1 MFSHHSA
8 SLCHRRSHPF
18 FSFLIVVAVATTPS
32 LILKLSIMSKQ
43 SLFLFFLHLF
53 KQQDPIAALFKNMPS
68 KGTISPNKSFVLVKS
83 AMDFDMA
90 HYLLTEST
98 KDKEN
103 EAVTASPSKE
113 AYKKHLVKT
122 LLLNRTRIL
131 AFKRKPSAAADGIF
145 QEFYAVETIE
155 RQTFED
161 YIAALKGLTWCPF
174 QSHLLAYGSGVGD
187 HYIKF

>member
-1 MFSHHSA
+1 MGFIFILPQHHSA

-32 LILKLSIMSKQ
+32 LILKLSIISKQ
-43 SLFLFFLHLF
+43 SLQCSPSSLLFLFFLHLF
-53 KQQDPIAALFKNMPS
+53 KQQDPITALFKNMPS
-68 KGTISPNKSFVLVKS
+68 KGTISPNKSFILVRS
-83 AMDFDMA
+83 AMDFDMT

-103 EAVTASPSKE
+103 EAVTTSPSKE

-145 QEFYAVETIE
+145 QEFYADSGDDPIE
-155 RQTFED
+155 
-161 YIAALKGLTWCPF
+161 
-174 QSHLLAYGSGVGD
+174 
-187 HYIKF
+187 